1 MKLNQLHNTTNPY
14 QTDALRVL
22 TVCSAGLLR
31 SPTMANVL
39 HSEYGYNTR
48 SAGINDSYALIP
60 VTSVLVFWADEIVCA
75 ESWMEEEIKKHF
87 EDYISPETVFI
98 SLDIPDNFGWGDK
111 QLKEL
116 VLKRYAEYKENN
128 TPSAEGDS
136 LEKDDSPEPTAV

>member
-60 VTSVLVFWADEIVCA
+60 VTNILVYWADEIVCA
-75 ESWMEEEIKKHF
+75 ESWMEEEIKTRF
-87 EDYISPETVFI
+87 EDYINSETVFI
-98 SLDIPDNFGWGDK
+98 SLDIPDNFSWGDA

-116 VLKRYAEYKENN
+116 ILKRYAECKENN
-128 TPSAEGDS
+128 ISSSEGDT
-136 LEKDDSPEPTAV
+136 LEADGSFEPTAG